1 MTTSLPTTPP
11 TDELH
16 QQGQA
21 EAQPQRRSRGRPS
34 VVQATELREA
44 FLEAATQ
51 SFLDKGYA
59 STSIEAIARDAGVAK
74 ITIYRQFENKHALFR
89 EVIHRSLDHARTSMH
104 AALKGEKTDTEERLL
119 ELIEGIY
126 LGASDPRTLGLLRL
140 VIAEATRFPDLSRMV
155 YTENSQLLDP
165 LVHYLAEAHRAGTL
179 HVPEPE
185 LTAVQL
191 STLAYGGVRFFI
203 ANPLASP
210 TERRAWARGVL
221 DLVLHGLRPR
231 HAAAAE
237 KQEAPRQQG
246 STV

>member
-1 MTTSLPTTPP
+1 M
-11 TDELH
+11 
-16 QQGQA
+16 
-21 EAQPQRRSRGRPS
+21 
-34 VVQATELREA
+34 VQANELREA

-104 AALKGEKTDTEERLL
+104 AALKSDNKTGTEERLL
-119 ELIEGIY
+119 ELIEGMY
-126 LGASDPRTLGLLRL
+126 LGASEPRTMGLLRL
-140 VIAEATRFPDLSRMV
+140 VIAEATRFPELSRMV

-165 LVHYLAEAHRAGTL
+165 LVHYLAEAHRAGKL

-203 ANPLASP
+203 ANPLAGP

-221 DLVLHGLRPR
+221 DLVLHGLQPR
-231 HAAAAE
+231 HASAAE

>member
-1 MTTSLPTTPP
+1 MTISPPPTPP

-21 EAQPQRRSRGRPS
+21 EAQPTRRSRGRPS
-34 VVQATELREA
+34 VVQANELREA

-59 STSIEAIARDAGVAK
+59 STSIEAVARDAGVAK
-74 ITIYRQFENKHALFR
+74 ITIYRQFENKRALFR
-89 EVIHRSLDHARTSMH
+89 EVIHRALDHARTSMH
-104 AALKGEKTDTEERLL
+104 AALKSDTTDTGERLL
-119 ELIEGIY
+119 ELIEGMY
-126 LGASDPRTLGLLRL
+126 LGASEPRTLGLLRL
-140 VIAEATRFPDLSRMV
+140 VIAEATRFPELARMV

-165 LVHYLAEAHRAGTL
+165 LVHYLAEANRAGKL
-179 HVPEPE
+179 HVPQPE

-203 ANPLASP
+203 ANPLTGA
-210 TERRAWARGVL
+210 TERRAWAKGVL
-221 DLVLHGLRPR
+221 DLVLHGLQPR
-231 HAAAAE
+231 HAHSAE
-237 KQEAPRQQG
+237 KHDAPRQQG